1 MIVPDINLLLY
12 AHDSASRR
20 HQAAR
25 AWWEALMNGTETVGL
40 PWIAILGFIRI
51 STHAKILDNP
61 LDVGGACR
69 RVRSWL
75 DRPQTALIHPGT
87 RHADILFGLI
97 EAVGTPGDLTPDAH
111 LAASQSNIKPKCIP
125 PTRTWRAFQDCV
137 GRIRSSEPPHDFVS
151 LLANVR
157 ESP

>member
-1 MIVPDINLLLY
+1 MIVPDVNLLLY
-12 AHDSASRR
+12 AHDSASPRY
-20 HQAAR
+20 QAAR
-25 AWWEALMNGTETVGL
+25 EWWEALMNGTETVGL

-75 DRPQTALIHPGT
+75 DRPQTVLIHPGT

-97 EAVGTPGDLTPDAH
+97 EAVGMAGNLTTDAH
-111 LAASQSNIKPKCIP
+111 LAA
-125 PTRTWRAFQDCV
+125 
-137 GRIRSSEPPHDFVS
+137 
-151 LLANVR
+151 LAIEHQAEMHSTDADMARFPGLRWTNPL
-157 ESP
+157 S